1 VPSVFRKLKLKDQR
15 EIVVVNAPAS
25 FESEV
30 SALKGV
36 VVQRSPE
43 KARTVDFSLAFVTTE
58 AELDRVSEL
67 LARKASNDALL
78 WFAYPKGT
86 SRRYQ
91 CEFNRDSG
99 WKVLSRA
106 GFRKVSIVAIDED
119 WSALRF
125 RRIGNVKPK
134 GAAARAKRSV
144 S

>member
-1 VPSVFRKLKLKDQR
+1 MPPVFRKLKLKDQR
-15 EIVVVNAPAS
+15 DILVINAPVA

-30 SALKGV
+30 ALLKGA
-36 VVQRSPE
+36 VVQRDPAKVKSTE
-43 KARTVDFSLAFVTTE
+43 FALAFVTTTSQ
-58 AELDRVSEL
+58 LDQVSKAL
-67 LARKASNDALL
+67 VRLATEDALL

-99 WKVLSRA
+99 WRVLTEA

-125 RRIGNVKPK
+125 RRIEHVKPK
-134 GAAARAKRSV
+134 NPARRRAA
-144 S
+144 